1 MLLEVKHHITGDI
14 MRTSFTNKASLL
26 VLLACLGLQAHAAD
40 DAAKSPQASVR
51 HKVVFQVSDNDPKKW
66 ELALNNVRNIQA
78 DLGQANTDIEVV
90 AYGPGLAMLKAD
102 SVVAQRI
109 HETLGTHA
117 KVVACENTM
126 RAQHVTKDDML
137 PSIGYVAS
145 GVVEIMRRQENGSSY
160 VRP

>member
-109 HETLGTHA
+109 
-117 KVVACENTM
+117 